1 MGNVMHW
8 RKSSHS
14 GNGGADCVEL
24 ARTPR
29 EVAARDS
36 KNPHGAIL
44 KFSPEAFGAFL
55 SDIKSGKYDHR
66 H

>member
-1 MGNVMHW
+1 MDEVMRW

-24 ARTPR
+24 ARTRR

-36 KNPHGAIL
+36 KNPGSGML
-44 KFSPEAFGAFL
+44 KFSPDVFGTL
-55 SDIKSGKYDHR
+55 LTEIKSGEYDR
-66 H
+66 